1 MSLRSV
7 PPPPQSQP
15 IAMPRPGPAM
25 APPRP
30 RLQERSPRRLAARLA
45 VADLVRAWMRKSG
58 TSTKDLADIVEESPS
73 VMHDRLTGEK
83 PMPVEIL
90 VLLPRKDRARV
101 FALLED
107 IEPVAA

>member
-1 MSLRSV
+1 MGVSTF
-7 PPPPQSQP
+7 PPMLS
-15 IAMPRPGPAM
+15 MPRPGPAK
-25 APPRP
+25 APARP
-30 RLQERSPRRLAARLA
+30 RLATTAPRRLAARLE
-45 VADLVRAWMRKSG
+45 VASIVKAWMLKRG
-58 TSTKDLADIVEESPS
+58 VTTQDLADIVEESAATL
-73 VMHDRLTGEK
+73 HDRLTGEK